1 MKETMMSFNAKKS
14 FFNSGIL
21 SVKSTIN
28 YMLVL
33 NKIYA
38 GSTIS
43 EFKDDIDFKIGS
55 NCFYNKIFNF
65 FKIDDTFT

>member
-43 EFKDDIDFKIGS
+43 EFKDDIDLI
-55 NCFYNKIFNF
+55 
-65 FKIDDTFT
+65 